1 MEVPLVGGW
10 VCTGWNTLY
19 LMLPSLS
26 YSPSLYSFYH
36 PLPYGDVR
44 TDFSVLYDSWPFNYS
59 FVHSLNRTLFSTN
72 HMQAPRTQRSKML
85 ILVLINVTVHYS
97 SSLTLLFCSG
107 NTPCPHCHFPCVTFP
122 ALLTLQVFK
131 YIGFLVHQGV
141 ESWAVHD
148 PRHCMSIAYE

>member
-1 MEVPLVGGW
+1 
-10 VCTGWNTLY
+10 
-19 LMLPSLS
+19 MLSPLS

-59 FVHSLNRTLFSTN
+59 FIHSLNRPLFSTN

-85 ILVLINVTVHYS
+85 ILVLINVTVHYI

-122 ALLTLQVFK
+122 ALLTSFQIHWVS
-131 YIGFLVHQGV
+131 GSSRCGV
-141 ESWAVHD
+141 LSCTRSQALFDQNREYRFHSL
-148 PRHCMSIAYE
+148 